1 MDSSL
6 LFQGGISM
14 KIKKLISL
22 LLTLCLLISS
32 ISIVQLYAGAAPIT
46 GTNTFEQ
53 INLGG
58 YGKAATRL
66 KFNNATIV
74 SGNNVTY
81 IVDRK
86 HFTNMSELGDI
97 YYAEFSVNGMV
108 ISTNVTSSNED
119 YVLSERFVND
129 GLWISTSGNVS
140 ANNSVS
146 GHIEGKIP
154 EAGESVEFTVSSY
167 VSSQFYYSSGIYPT
181 DSTSVTA
188 NIKIIGKDS
197 SELKAKLG
205 TASVCQESC
214 WTEDSWAVYSE
225 VAENAQSVL
234 DDLTSLQ
241 ADFDK
246 AAQELDEAREN
257 LVHKDSITTCEY
269 CKNSS
274 KANSTEPIAYRDYVY
289 GTDPTRQC
297 MDLFLPSNATGD
309 VSIIMYLHG
318 GGWIYG
324 DKSEYTGVAYNDC
337 EKYGVATLTISYR
350 YASPSVNAFDIIS
363 DMDTALAKSKE
374 LAAQHGLNIKKVML
388 FGGSA
393 GGHLSL
399 LYAYSQ
405 RTTGSVTPAC
415 VISHCGPTNLANT
428 EYLNSNLGVNTIL
441 YELSSMSGVWF
452 NESTMSSPLAQE
464 ALLKVSPINY
474 VDSNS
479 VPTVIVHGMKDET
492 VPYSDAETLDKL
504 LTLNNVPHDFV
515 PYPNSNHGLYSDPAF
530 ADYAKKL
537 FEQYVNTYLLDIKP
551 VTEHNYISTV
561 YEKTS
566 TSDGYT
572 MNICQTCGG
581 YYISD
586 IDPKLE
592 VIFGIKEDTGIKID
606 EENKLILNV
615 PQGIDS
621 LEAYVETINCEI
633 EYIES
638 SEGFGTGT
646 KFNVVSEG
654 NVVETYTIVVSGDT
668 DGDGYVDAF
677 DVSTAIYYINTFT
690 QPGEKAYFEAVD
702 AYDDG
707 VLDATDLAVIMNVA
721 NHV

>member
-1 MDSSL
+1 
-6 LFQGGISM
+6 M
-14 KIKKLISL
+14 KTKKLISI

-32 ISIVQLYAGAAPIT
+32 VSMVQLSAEAAPFAGAE
-46 GTNTFEQ
+46 NFEQ
-53 INLGG
+53 INVGG
-58 YGKAATRL
+58 YGKTATRL
-66 KFNNATIV
+66 GFRNATIV

-81 IVDRK
+81 ILDRNY
-86 HFTNMSELGDI
+86 FSNLRDLGNI

-108 ISTNVTSSNED
+108 VSTNITSSSED
-119 YVLSERFVND
+119 YVLSERYVNND
-129 GLWISTSGNVS
+129 TWISTSGNVS
-140 ANNSVS
+140 ANIS
-146 GHIEGKIP
+146 GEGYIEGEIP
-154 EAGESVEFTVSSY
+154 EAGESVEFTVSSN
-167 VSSQFYYSSGIYPT
+167 VSSKFSYSSFYLS

-188 NIKIIGKDS
+188 NIKLIGKDS
-197 SELKAKLG
+197 SKLQAKLG
-205 TASVCQESC
+205 TAAVYDETC
-214 WTEDSWAVYSE
+214 WTAESWAEYKIAV
-225 VAENAQSVL
+225 ENAQSVI
-234 DDLTSLQ
+234 DNKASLQ
-241 ADFDK
+241 EDLDK
-246 AAQELDEAREN
+246 AVEELDAAREN
-257 LVHKDSITTCEY
+257 LVHEGPITKCDY
-269 CKNSS
+269 CKNSA
-274 KANSTEPIAYRDYVY
+274 KANSTTPIAYRDYVY
-289 GTDPTRQC
+289 GSDPVRQS

-374 LAAQHGLNIKKVML
+374 LAAKHGLNIKKVML
-388 FGGSA
+388 YGGSA

-504 LTLNNVPHDFV
+504 LTLNNVPHDIV